1 MAGSSPS
8 RSTAGKTSASRRSPW
23 RWYLDVP
30 LIWKLAVAL
39 VVGVVA
45 GLVVGPP
52 IAVVQPLGDI
62 FLRLLTMLVMP
73 LILLTL
79 IAGVASVSPKTMGRI
94 GGKAFLY
101 YMVTTAFAMT
111 IGIGIALLVSPG
123 AGLSLPGDTEVD
135 EQAAPPLAEVFTGIV
150 PDNIFSALAAGE
162 VLSVMFFALV
172 AGIALAFMQ
181 DSTDDHLAGLGMHLR
196 RFVDGGVELVFLIIR
211 GVLQYSPIGV
221 FALIAVVVGETGT
234 EALLPLASLTGVIYG
249 GIILQILVYALILLL
264 FRAPVRRFFR
274 EAKEPML
281 TGFVTRSSS
290 GTLPVTIQAAER
302 LGVRKGVYSF
312 TLPLGATINMDGT
325 AIYVGAATVFIA
337 NVTGTQL
344 TLTQL
349 VTVAAVGVLA
359 SIGTAGVPGAGLIML
374 TMAVTAAGLPM
385 APVALVAGIDAILDM
400 ARTLCNVTGDLTGTR
415 IIAKTEP
422 GMLVDPDAPPR
433 DGEPEADTGAD
444 PLGSE
449 QDTAAFDPDAEA
461 GEARRSSG
469 GSSGL

>member
-1 MAGSSPS
+1 MTMAGSSPS
-8 RSTAGKTSASRRSPW
+8 RTDAGEPTASRRSLW

-30 LIWKLAVAL
+30 LIWKLGVAL
-39 VVGVVA
+39 VLGVVA

-79 IAGVASVSPKTMGRI
+79 MAGVASVSPKTLGRI

-101 YMVTTAFAMT
+101 YLVTTAFAMT
-111 IGIGIALLVSPG
+111 IGIGVALLVSPG
-123 AGLSLPGDTEVD
+123 TGLSLPGDAEVD
-135 EQAAPPLAEVFTGIV
+135 EQTAPPLAEVLTGIV
-150 PDNIFSALAAGE
+150 PDNIFSALAEGE
-162 VLSVMFFALV
+162 VLAVMFFALA
-172 AGIALAFMQ
+172 AGVALAFMQ
-181 DSTDDHLAGLGMHLR
+181 DSTDDRLAGLAMHLR

-221 FALIAVVVGETGT
+221 FALIAVVVGETGAD
-234 EALLPLASLTGVIYG
+234 ALLPLASLTGVVYG
-249 GIILQILVYALILLL
+249 GIVLQIVIYALILLL
-264 FRAPVRRFFR
+264 FRAPVGRFFR

-290 GTLPVTIQAAER
+290 GTLPVTTQAAER
-302 LGVRKGVYSF
+302 LGVRRGVYSF

-349 VTVAAVGVLA
+349 ATVAAVGVLA

-422 GMLVDPDAPPR
+422 GMLVDPDAPPE
-433 DGEPEADTGAD
+433 DEDEA
-444 PLGSE
+444 E
-449 QDTAAFDPDAEA
+449 HA
-461 GEARRSSG
+461 GEGPA
-469 GSSGL
+469 GSSA

>member
-8 RSTAGKTSASRRSPW
+8 RTDAGEPTASRRSLW

-30 LIWKLAVAL
+30 LIWKLGVAL
-39 VVGVVA
+39 VLGVVA

-79 IAGVASVSPKTMGRI
+79 MAGVASVSPKTLGRI

-101 YMVTTAFAMT
+101 YLVTTAFAMT
-111 IGIGIALLVSPG
+111 IGIGVALLVSPG
-123 AGLSLPGDTEVD
+123 AGLSLPGDAEVD
-135 EQAAPPLAEVFTGIV
+135 EQTAPPLAEVLTGIV
-150 PDNIFSALAAGE
+150 PDNIFSALAEGE
-162 VLSVMFFALV
+162 VLAVMFFALA
-172 AGIALAFMQ
+172 AGVALAFMQ
-181 DSTDDHLAGLGMHLR
+181 DSTDDRLAGLAMHLR

-221 FALIAVVVGETGT
+221 FALIAVVVGETGAD
-234 EALLPLASLTGVIYG
+234 ALLPLASLTGVVYG
-249 GIILQILVYALILLL
+249 GIVLQIVIYALILLL
-264 FRAPVRRFFR
+264 FRAPVGRFFR

-290 GTLPVTIQAAER
+290 GTLPVTTQAAER
-302 LGVRKGVYSF
+302 LGVRRGVYSF

-349 VTVAAVGVLA
+349 ATVAAVGVLA

-422 GMLVDPDAPPR
+422 GMLVDPDAPPE
-433 DGEPEADTGAD
+433 DEDEA
-444 PLGSE
+444 E
-449 QDTAAFDPDAEA
+449 HA
-461 GEARRSSG
+461 GEGTA
-469 GSSGL
+469 GSSA

>member
-8 RSTAGKTSASRRSPW
+8 RTGAEEPTASRRSPW

-39 VVGVVA
+39 VLGVVA

-79 IAGVASVSPKTMGRI
+79 IAGVASVSPKTLGRI
-94 GGKAFLY
+94 GGKAFVY
-101 YMVTTAFAMT
+101 YLVTTAFAMT
-111 IGIGIALLVSPG
+111 IGIGVALLVSPG
-123 AGLSLPGDTEVD
+123 AGLSLPGDAEVD
-135 EQAAPPLAEVFTGIV
+135 EETAPPLAEVLTGIV
-150 PDNIFSALAAGE
+150 PDNIFSALAEGE
-162 VLSVMFFALV
+162 VLAVMFFALAV
-172 AGIALAFMQ
+172 GVALAFMQ
-181 DSTDDHLAGLGMHLR
+181 DSTDDHLAGLAMHLR
-196 RFVDGGVELVFLIIR
+196 RFVDGGVELVFLVIR

-221 FALIAVVVGETGT
+221 FALIAVVVGETGAD
-234 EALLPLASLTGVIYG
+234 ALLPLASLTGVVYG
-249 GIILQILVYALILLL
+249 SIILQIAVYALILLL
-264 FRAPVRRFFR
+264 FRAPVGRFFR

-290 GTLPVTIQAAER
+290 GTLPVSIRAAER

-349 VTVAAVGVLA
+349 ATVAAVGVLA

-400 ARTLCNVTGDLTGTR
+400 GRTLCNVAGDLTGTR
-415 IIAKTEP
+415 IIAKSEP
-422 GMLVDPDAPPR
+422 GMLVDPDAPPEV
-433 DGEPEADTGAD
+433 GEVDEED
-444 PLGSE
+444 
-449 QDTAAFDPDAEA
+449 EA
-461 GEARRSSG
+461 GTG
-469 GSSGL
+469 

>member
-8 RSTAGKTSASRRSPW
+8 RITAEEPAVSRRSPW

-111 IGIGIALLVSPG
+111 IGIGIALLLSPG

-150 PDNIFSALAAGE
+150 PDNIFSALAGGE

-181 DSTDDHLAGLGMHLR
+181 DSTDDHMAGLAMHLR

-221 FALIAVVVGETGT
+221 FALIAVVVGETGAD
-234 EALLPLASLTGVIYG
+234 ALLPLAALTGVIYG
-249 GIILQILVYALILLL
+249 GIILQIAVYALILLL

-422 GMLVDPDAPPR
+422 GMLVDPDAPPQ
-433 DGEPEADTGAD
+433 DAGPEADPGAG
-444 PLGSE
+444 PVGSE
-449 QDTAAFDPDAEA
+449 EDTAASDSDVQA
-461 GEARRSSG
+461 GQARRTSG
-469 GSSGL
+469 GSPDV

>member
-8 RSTAGKTSASRRSPW
+8 RTDAGEPTASRRSLW

-30 LIWKLAVAL
+30 LIWKLGVAL
-39 VVGVVA
+39 VLGVVA

-79 IAGVASVSPKTMGRI
+79 MAGVASVSPKTLGRI

-101 YMVTTAFAMT
+101 YLVTTAFAMT
-111 IGIGIALLVSPG
+111 IGIGVALLVSPG
-123 AGLSLPGDTEVD
+123 AGLSLPGDAEVD
-135 EQAAPPLAEVFTGIV
+135 EQTAPPLAEVLTGIV
-150 PDNIFSALAAGE
+150 PDNIFSALAEGE
-162 VLSVMFFALV
+162 VLAVMFFALA
-172 AGIALAFMQ
+172 AGVALAFMQ
-181 DSTDDHLAGLGMHLR
+181 DSTDDRLAGLAMHLR

-221 FALIAVVVGETGT
+221 FALIAVVVGETGAD
-234 EALLPLASLTGVIYG
+234 ALLPLASLTGVVYG
-249 GIILQILVYALILLL
+249 GIVLQIVIYALILLL
-264 FRAPVRRFFR
+264 FRAPVGRFFR

-290 GTLPVTIQAAER
+290 GTLPVTTQAAER
-302 LGVRKGVYSF
+302 LGVRRGVYSF

-349 VTVAAVGVLA
+349 ATVAAVGVLA

-422 GMLVDPDAPPR
+422 GMLVDPDAPPE
-433 DGEPEADTGAD
+433 DEDEA
-444 PLGSE
+444 E
-449 QDTAAFDPDAEA
+449 HA
-461 GEARRSSG
+461 GEGPA
-469 GSSGL
+469 GSSA

>member
-8 RSTAGKTSASRRSPW
+8 RTDAGEPTASRRSLW

-30 LIWKLAVAL
+30 LIWKLGVAL
-39 VVGVVA
+39 VLGVVA

-79 IAGVASVSPKTMGRI
+79 MAGVASVSPKTLGRI

-101 YMVTTAFAMT
+101 YLVTTAFAMT
-111 IGIGIALLVSPG
+111 IGIGVALLVSPG
-123 AGLSLPGDTEVD
+123 AGLSLPGDAEVD
-135 EQAAPPLAEVFTGIV
+135 EQTAPPLAEVLTGIV
-150 PDNIFSALAAGE
+150 PDNIFSALAEGE
-162 VLSVMFFALV
+162 VLAVMFFALA
-172 AGIALAFMQ
+172 AGVALAFMQ
-181 DSTDDHLAGLGMHLR
+181 DSTDDRLAGLAMHLR

-221 FALIAVVVGETGT
+221 FALIAVVVGETGAD
-234 EALLPLASLTGVIYG
+234 ALLPLAFLTGVVYG
-249 GIILQILVYALILLL
+249 GIVLQIVIYALILLL
-264 FRAPVRRFFR
+264 FRAPVGRFFR

-290 GTLPVTIQAAER
+290 GTLPVTTQAAER
-302 LGVRKGVYSF
+302 LGVRRGVYSF

-349 VTVAAVGVLA
+349 ATVAAVGVLA

-422 GMLVDPDAPPR
+422 GMLVDPDAPPE
-433 DGEPEADTGAD
+433 DEDEA
-444 PLGSE
+444 E
-449 QDTAAFDPDAEA
+449 HA
-461 GEARRSSG
+461 GEGPA
-469 GSSGL
+469 GSSA

>member
-8 RSTAGKTSASRRSPW
+8 RTGAEEPTASRRSPW

-39 VVGVVA
+39 VLGVVA

-79 IAGVASVSPKTMGRI
+79 IAGVASVSPKTLGRI
-94 GGKAFLY
+94 GGKAFVY
-101 YMVTTAFAMT
+101 YLVTTAFAMT
-111 IGIGIALLVSPG
+111 IGIGVALLVSPG
-123 AGLSLPGDTEVD
+123 AGLSLPGDAEVD
-135 EQAAPPLAEVFTGIV
+135 EETAPPLAEVLTGIV
-150 PDNIFSALAAGE
+150 PDNIFSALAEGE
-162 VLSVMFFALV
+162 VLAVMFFALAV
-172 AGIALAFMQ
+172 GVALAFMQ
-181 DSTDDHLAGLGMHLR
+181 DSTDDHLAGLAMHLR
-196 RFVDGGVELVFLIIR
+196 RFVDGGVELVFLVIR

-221 FALIAVVVGETGT
+221 FALIAVVVGETGAD
-234 EALLPLASLTGVIYG
+234 ALLPLASLTGVVYG
-249 GIILQILVYALILLL
+249 SIILQIVVYALILLL
-264 FRAPVRRFFR
+264 FRAPVGRFFR

-290 GTLPVTIQAAER
+290 GTLPVTIRAAER

-349 VTVAAVGVLA
+349 ATVAAVGVLA
-359 SIGTAGVPGAGLIML
+359 SVGTAGVPGAGLIML

-400 ARTLCNVTGDLTGTR
+400 GRTLCNVAGDLTGTR
-415 IIAKTEP
+415 IIAKSEP
-422 GMLVDPDAPPR
+422 GMLVDPDAPPEV
-433 DGEPEADTGAD
+433 GEVDEAD
-444 PLGSE
+444 
-449 QDTAAFDPDAEA
+449 EA
-461 GEARRSSG
+461 GTGQSG
-469 GSSGL
+469 AG

>member
-8 RSTAGKTSASRRSPW
+8 RTGAGDPTASRRSLW

-39 VVGVVA
+39 VLGVVA

-79 IAGVASVSPKTMGRI
+79 MAGVASVSPKTLGRI

-101 YMVTTAFAMT
+101 YLVTTAFAMT
-111 IGIGIALLVSPG
+111 IGIGVALLVSPG
-123 AGLSLPGDTEVD
+123 ARLSLPGDAEVD
-135 EQAAPPLAEVFTGIV
+135 EQTAPPLAEVLTGIV
-150 PDNIFSALAAGE
+150 PDNIFSALAEGE
-162 VLSVMFFALV
+162 VLAVMFFALA

-181 DSTDDHLAGLGMHLR
+181 DSPDDHIAGLAMHLR

-221 FALIAVVVGETGT
+221 FALIAVVVGETGA

-249 GIILQILVYALILLL
+249 GIVLQIVIYAVILLL
-264 FRAPVRRFFR
+264 FRAPVGRFFR

-290 GTLPVTIQAAER
+290 GTLPVTTQAAER
-302 LGVRKGVYSF
+302 LGVRRGVYSF

-337 NVTGTQL
+337 NVTGAEL

-349 VTVAAVGVLA
+349 ATVAAVGVLA

-422 GMLVDPDAPPR
+422 GMLVDPDDPPEDEER
-433 DGEPEADTGAD
+433 ACDSAGD
-444 PLGSE
+444 PGVE
-449 QDTAAFDPDAEA
+449 QDP
-461 GEARRSSG
+461 GARREPGDSV
-469 GSSGL
+469 GS